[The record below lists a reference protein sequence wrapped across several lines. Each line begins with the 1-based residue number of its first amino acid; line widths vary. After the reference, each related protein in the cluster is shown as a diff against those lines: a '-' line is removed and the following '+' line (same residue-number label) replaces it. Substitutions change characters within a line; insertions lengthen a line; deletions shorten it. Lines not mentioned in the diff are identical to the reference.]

1 DHPESVREYARYEPA
16 YDTQFLEMGRDCTRY
31 SGAPAVALPATAGEE
46 AMRLLRGLDA
56 IQRGGG
62 PYLDE
67 RVYVVARPNLRRA
80 EKSEIRLSSL
90 MGSIHPRVGW
100 AYFLGFFRA
109 GDGVDVF
116 LSDDASDVEGLFE
129 PTDAG
134 RPIIRQADW
143 LYHHG
148 LIERW

>member
-1 DHPESVREYARYEPA
+1 
-16 YDTQFLEMGRDCTRY
+16 
-31 SGAPAVALPATAGEE
+31 AVALPETANEE
-46 AMRLLRGLDA
+46 DAMRLLRGLDA
-56 IQRGGG
+56 IQGGVW
-62 PYLDE
+62 PYLYE
-67 RVYVVARPNLRRA
+67 RFYVVPRRNLRRP

-109 GDGVDVF
+109 GDGVVVF